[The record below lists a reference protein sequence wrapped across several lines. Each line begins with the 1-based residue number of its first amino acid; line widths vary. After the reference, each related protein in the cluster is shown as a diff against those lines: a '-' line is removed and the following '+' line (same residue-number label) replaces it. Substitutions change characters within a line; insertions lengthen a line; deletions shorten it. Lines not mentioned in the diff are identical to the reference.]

1 MSLVPSNSNCILI
14 KVNSLGPNT
23 VPAHGSAIFAAETTA
38 LYCANKLVAPIIDG
52 RADVVEVKQA
62 AENEFAAR
70 VHKGLQG
77 AVFQQGCSNWYHD
90 IFGRNVAHWHS
101 HGRTFLYETLL
112 PQGRS
117 FFKVGGSKL
126 GILNTIFRR
135 IRTTNAKV
143 WISMLLILASGRPSF
158 LTQPAGRYLR
168 ELSGTL
174 LGSFQSFRSYV
185 S

>member
-1 MSLVPSNSNCILI
+1 M
-14 KVNSLGPNT
+14 GPNT

-52 RADVVEVKQA
+52 RADVIEVKQA

-77 AVFQQGCSNWYHD
+77 AVFDQGCTNWYSD
-90 IFGRNVAHWHS
+90 VFGRDVAHWHS

-117 FFKVGGSKL
+117 FIKMGGSKL
-126 GILNTIFRR
+126 GVLNTVFRW
-135 IRTTNAKV
+135 IRTTDTRLCIA
-143 WISMLLILASGRPSF
+143 MLLIFISGQPSF
-158 LTQPAGRYLR
+158 LTQLASPYLPQ
-168 ELSGTL
+168 LSDTIWS
-174 LGSFQSFRSYV
+174 SFQSLRSHV
-185 S
+185 W